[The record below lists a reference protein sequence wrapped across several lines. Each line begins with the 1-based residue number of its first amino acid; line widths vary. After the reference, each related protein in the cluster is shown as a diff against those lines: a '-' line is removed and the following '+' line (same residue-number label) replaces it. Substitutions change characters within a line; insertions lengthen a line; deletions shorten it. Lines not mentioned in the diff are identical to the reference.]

1 MAITIESPDF
11 VTYDFETLSDV
22 SWNCT
27 VLSFGVVSGK
37 WADLATDDG
46 INELIKNGK
55 EYFFKISNQE
65 DYGRY
70 SVQRTIDFWKTQ
82 PEEARNRFKNQPKH
96 DLAEFVNI
104 FDDYCRD
111 VNINR
116 KTTIWCRG
124 LDFDP
129 VIVNSIYHQF
139 GRELLPYHHTRL
151 RDIRTAIESKQE
163 DTYIPNFVEFVSEKY
178 GLISHGALHDS
189 IRDTLQLYYAY
200 TKTEDE
206 IKELYDDVGVKY
218 EPKY

>member
-82 PEEARNRFKNQPKH
+82 PEEARNRFKNKPNKEY
-96 DLAEFVNI
+96 ANE
-104 FDDYCRD
+104 
-111 VNINR
+111 
-116 KTTIWCRG
+116 TI
-124 LDFDP
+124 DP
-129 VIVNSIYHQF
+129 LSYAY
-139 GRELLPYHHTRL
+139 L
-151 RDIRTAIESKQE
+151 
-163 DTYIPNFVEFVSEKY
+163 
-178 GLISHGALHDS
+178 LISDG
-189 IRDTLQLYYAY
+189 I
-200 TKTEDE
+200 
-206 IKELYDDVGVKY
+206 
-218 EPKY
+218 